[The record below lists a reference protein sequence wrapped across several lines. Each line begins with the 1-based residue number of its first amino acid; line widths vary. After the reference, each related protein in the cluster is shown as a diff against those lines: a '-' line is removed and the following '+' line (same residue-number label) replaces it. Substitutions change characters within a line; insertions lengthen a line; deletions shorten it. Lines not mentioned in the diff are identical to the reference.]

1 MMINKPRQKNQAGD
15 SVAIPGKAADR
26 PASKN
31 FDQHLVAIPGK
42 AADRPASK
50 NFDQHLLTPFFRL
63 TRDRAQNMPDN

>member
-15 SVAIPGKAADR
+15 S
-26 PASKN
+26 
-31 FDQHLVAIPGK
+31 VAIPGK